1 VEYHFNY
8 GSGAFGKTL
17 LNSITTRN
25 IQKDDSGTVTTSEDY
40 THTFDYYNDIA
51 GGSLFGEEKIISVED
66 DIADEKHSVISST
79 KESYS
84 ATEVNIGAGL
94 SPIANP
100 PAWWPFSYGGTINF
114 NFPSGVSTSSA
125 PTMLLLD
132 IDGDGLDDKVVKVGN
147 DIKYH
152 KNLGGI

>member
-1 VEYHFNY
+1 
-8 GSGAFGKTL
+8 
-17 LNSITTRN
+17 
-25 IQKDDSGTVTTSEDY
+25 
-40 THTFDYYNDIA
+40 TFDYYNEVA
-51 GGSLFGEEKIISVED
+51 GGSLFGEEKTISVED

-84 ATEVNIGAGL
+84 ATEFNIGAGITL
-94 SPIANP
+94 ASTP
-100 PAWWPFSYGGTINF
+100 PAWWPFSYGCTINF
-114 NFPSGVSTSSA
+114 AFPSGVSTSSS

-152 KNLGGI
+152 KNLGGIAFSSQLYSAYNIGDLGLFEN